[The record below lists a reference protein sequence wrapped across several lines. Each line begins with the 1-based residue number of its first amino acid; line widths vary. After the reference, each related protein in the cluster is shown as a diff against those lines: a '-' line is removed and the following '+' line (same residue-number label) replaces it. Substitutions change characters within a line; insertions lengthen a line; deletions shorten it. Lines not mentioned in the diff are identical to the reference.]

1 MRLVI
6 STKAKQELQIAAAWY
21 EDQTK
26 GLANEFLRAVD
37 LSFGYIQRSPDMF
50 AEVLPGI
57 RRIGLRRFPY
67 NLFYRVHDPKI
78 TVLACLHQHRDPQS
92 WPEH

>member
-1 MRLVI
+1 MKLVI

-37 LSFGYIQRSPDMF
+37 LNFGYIQRSPDMF